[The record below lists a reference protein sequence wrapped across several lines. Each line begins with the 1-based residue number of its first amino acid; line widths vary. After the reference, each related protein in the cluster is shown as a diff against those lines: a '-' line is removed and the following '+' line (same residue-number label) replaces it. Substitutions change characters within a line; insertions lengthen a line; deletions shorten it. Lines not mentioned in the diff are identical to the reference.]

1 MQLLGGGES
10 VDVPWEYCK
19 GQVDSSA
26 TTEPLRWPS
35 ARFTSVWGLPEEEA
49 QGRSFFRLLRASK
62 GDCEKGVRKAP
73 LHKAGAS
80 TGTSGAEGLPVT
92 TSRLIFLGTRL
103 YQSVSEGLP

>member
-49 QGRSFFRLLRASK
+49 QGRPFFRLLRASK
-62 GDCEKGVRKAP
+62 GDCEKGVRRPPCTRLAHRQGP
-73 LHKAGAS
+73 RVP
-80 TGTSGAEGLPVT
+80 EGLPVT